1 MTSSRA
7 CRCSRSPVFAL
18 ESRLQGG
25 SLKTLLCCDLT
36 QEPLAMLWIAGTSFA
51 GVVVSSA
58 LLYLLF

>member
-1 MTSSRA
+1 LSISA
-7 CRCSRSPVFAL
+7 P

-25 SLKTLLCCDLT
+25 SETLLCRDLN

>member
-1 MTSSRA
+1 M
-7 CRCSRSPVFAL
+7 FAL

-58 LLYLLF
+58 LLYLLY